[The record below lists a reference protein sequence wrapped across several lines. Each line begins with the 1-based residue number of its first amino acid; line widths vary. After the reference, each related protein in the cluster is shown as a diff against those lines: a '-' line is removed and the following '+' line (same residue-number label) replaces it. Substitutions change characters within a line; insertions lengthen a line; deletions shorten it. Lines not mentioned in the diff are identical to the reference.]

1 MDETLGVIREKT
13 GEEDL
18 NNSLKSTMGGYTKK
32 SVLEYV
38 TYLKKQQADMK
49 EAYEME
55 LEHLRAEKDRLQKE
69 NSELS
74 ADLNEAMER
83 ITSDE
88 DAMSHTAG
96 NVQEAENRA
105 AEAELHESEALQEL
119 AECRNALQE
128 ALKKN
133 DELNEVIV
141 GMSAEAVGKTAEGGV
156 DIGQIDA
163 LTATEEEKQV
173 NDAVAELLAGA
184 HALREDLMQRVEAVA
199 EQARMVEILSGEQ
212 LRNSRNTL
220 ESMRHESRGY
230 LFQNELLESEKD
242 GLSKRVS
249 DLMEENLNL
258 GKENSRLRAA
268 NFIYERRAQTERR
281 QEA

>member
-88 DAMSHTAG
+88 DTMSHTAG

-141 GMSAEAVGKTAEGGV
+141 GMSAETVGKTAEGGL

-184 HALREDLMQRVEAVA
+184 QALREDLMQRVEAVA

>member
-13 GEEDL
+13 GEDDL

-141 GMSAEAVGKTAEGGV
+141 GMSAEAVGKSAEGGV
-156 DIGQIDA
+156 NIGQINA

-173 NDAVAELLAGA
+173 NDAVAELLAGTQ
-184 HALREDLMQRVEAVA
+184 ALREDLMQRVEAVA

>member
-141 GMSAEAVGKTAEGGV
+141 GMSAEAVGKTAEGGL

-184 HALREDLMQRVEAVA
+184 QALREDLMQRVEAVA
-199 EQARMVEILSGEQ
+199 EQAKMVEILSGEQ
-212 LRNSRNTL
+212 LKNSRNML

>member
-49 EAYEME
+49 DAYEME
-55 LEHLRAEKDRLQKE
+55 LEHLRAEKERLQKE

-88 DAMSHTAG
+88 DTMSHTAG

-141 GMSAEAVGKTAEGGV
+141 GMSAEAVGKSAEGGL

-184 HALREDLMQRVEAVA
+184 QALREDLMQRVEAVA

-212 LRNSRNTL
+212 LKNSRNTL

>member
-88 DAMSHTAG
+88 DTMSHTAG

-141 GMSAEAVGKTAEGGV
+141 GMSAEAVGKTAEGGF
-156 DIGQIDA
+156 DIGQSDA

-184 HALREDLMQRVEAVA
+184 QALREDLMQRVEAVA

-230 LFQNELLESEKD
+230 LFQNELLESEKN